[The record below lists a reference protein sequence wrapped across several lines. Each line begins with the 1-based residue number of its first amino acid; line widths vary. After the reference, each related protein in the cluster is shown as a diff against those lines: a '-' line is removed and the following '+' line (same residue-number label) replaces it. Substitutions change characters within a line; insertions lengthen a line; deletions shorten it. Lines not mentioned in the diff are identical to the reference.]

1 MDPIGWAGKD
11 VQRAPM
17 NEPLHEG
24 THGPRLDEEPPP
36 PTQHPPGHQSESGT
50 VAVQWQCSGSGTPSC
65 LLQGQNYSSGFAVK
79 DVERTVVEVKVVRAF
94 VEHYIGFSLSVAVAW
109 SREIKIIGFTREPR
123 SNGSGRRKRTGDRG
137 LWGDGL
143 WSLQ

>member
-1 MDPIGWAGKD
+1 M
-11 VQRAPM
+11 
-17 NEPLHEG
+17 
-24 THGPRLDEEPPP
+24 GPALTRSPR
-36 PTQHPPGHQSESGT
+36 HPPNTHPVTSLNL
-50 VAVQWQCSGSGTPSC
+50 AQWQCSGSGTPSC

-123 SNGSGRRKRTGDRG
+123 SKGSGRRKRTGDRG

-143 WSLQ
+143 WS